1 MYCKNCGTKQKEGQK
16 FCPKCGTPYP
26 VVEKPK
32 SEAQYDNSEEKQE
45 QKKEATNQSSTPPPP
60 PPPPLNNGQ
69 GNTPPP
75 VGNHTDMAEDFIKQG
90 DKFLK
95 ETIDPHLDKGIDK
108 LMETDWKSK
117 AKKVNEAI
125 LHFDVKKL
133 KRKHWIY
140 TGIGC
145 VVLFFMLVACNRC
158 GGSFGNV
165 RSNDISELRQII
177 KKSGTISENEA
188 KCLVVSYILNHMK
201 NPDSYES
208 VYWGRLEEIS
218 GRDGGNGGWSI
229 KHKYRGTNSYGGVV
243 TEEDIF
249 LIHNDGYV
257 SSM

>member
-26 VVEKPK
+26 VVEMPK
-32 SEAQYDNSEEKQE
+32 SEAQHNNSQEKQE
-45 QKKEATNQSSTPPPP
+45 QKKEATNQTSTTPPPP
-60 PPPPLNNGQ
+60 PNNGQ

-75 VGNHTDMAEDFIKQG
+75 VDKLTDMAEDFIKQG

-145 VVLFFMLVACNRC
+145 VVLFIGGLFFSLFMLVACNSCSLGNIDKHKIEDEIVRFW
-158 GGSFGNV
+158 GKDIARNPHVTSIKKIHSDPPIYRFEYDFDYDLYRDGNFQRYHRAGSFG
-165 RSNDISELRQII
+165 I
-177 KKSGTISENEA
+177 NEDGEIDN
-188 KCLVVSYILNHMK
+188 LVAI
-201 NPDSYES
+201 D
-208 VYWGRLEEIS
+208 VY
-218 GRDGGNGGWSI
+218 
-229 KHKYRGTNSYGGVV
+229 
-243 TEEDIF
+243 
-249 LIHNDGYV
+249 
-257 SSM
+257 